1 MTPQPKPEKRAPR
14 PRKRIE
20 RNKQRIPRN
29 KRPAKVRKTPRSKL
43 KRMAD
48 KLWSLI
54 VRAAG
59 KCRVCGTSARLQA
72 AHGFS
77 RRYLGTRYDL
87 RNGWCLCSGCH
98 VFFTH
103 RALEWDGWMRKELG
117 EIYEPLRKQALTVT
131 TPDYE
136 AIIARLAPLAP
147 EGLWK

>member
-1 MTPQPKPEKRAPR
+1 MLPKPEKRAPR
-14 PRKRIE
+14 PRKRIA
-20 RNKQRIPRN
+20 RG

-59 KCRVCGTSARLQA
+59 KCRICGKEEGLQG

-77 RRYLGTRYDL
+77 RRYLGTRFDL
-87 RNGWCLCSGCH
+87 RNGWCLCAGCH
-98 VFFTH
+98 KSMTH
-103 RALEWDGWMRKELG
+103 RPIEWDAFMRRELG
-117 EIYEPLRKQALTVT
+117 PIYEELRTKALTGGA
-131 TPDYE
+131 PDYE
-136 AIIARLAPLAP
+136 DVIARLTPLVP